1 MPVDPDV
8 QTLLDAIEAA
18 GAPPIY
24 DGTDAV
30 ASREAYKAA
39 ALAADRG
46 LDGIATEERTLSHA
60 GTDVPARV
68 YTPAERSPGTVVFF
82 HGGGWVVG
90 DLDTH
95 DRFCARIARDTGA
108 TVVSVDYRLAPEH
121 PFPAGY
127 DDCWAALNAVAG
139 DVESFGGGKVAIAGD
154 SAGGNLAAA
163 VAQQA
168 RDEGI
173 ELAGALLL
181 YPVVDLEGEYLSK
194 KQNATGY
201 RLTTIDMEAFEAAY
215 AGTADRT
222 DPRMSPLYGRHD
234 GLCPTIVAVAGYDP
248 LRDEGTA
255 YAEVLEKAG
264 VDVTLHA
271 YPTLIHG
278 FFGMAGIS
286 PACDD
291 AAAELTAGLA
301 RLLA

>member
-1 MPVDPDV
+1 MPVDPHT
-8 QTLLDAIEAA
+8 QKLLDAIEAA

-30 ASREAYKAA
+30 ASRAAYKAA
-39 ALAADRG
+39 ALANDPGFDGVSAEDGELAGPG
-46 LDGIATEERTLSHA
+46 LPIRTYRPDDA
-60 GTDVPARV
+60 Q
-68 YTPAERSPGTVVFF
+68 PGTVVFF

-95 DRFCARIARDTGA
+95 DRFCTRIARDTGA

-121 PFPAGY
+121 PFPAAY
-127 DDCWAALNAVAG
+127 EDCWAALQAVAA
-139 DVESFGGGKVAIAGD
+139 DPDSFGGGKLAIAGD

-173 ELAGALLL
+173 DLAAALLL
-181 YPVVDLEGEYLSK
+181 YPAVDLEGEYLSK

-201 RLTTIDMEAFEAAY
+201 RLTATDMDAFEHSY
-215 AGTADRT
+215 AGSNERT
-222 DPRMSPLYGRHD
+222 DPRMSPLYGRLD

-264 VDVTLHA
+264 VDATLHA
-271 YPTLIHG
+271 YPSFIHG

-291 AAAELTAGLA
+291 ACSELTAELA
-301 RLLA
+301 RYLR